1 MSVLRGD
8 KVVLIKEFENKLKMV
23 GKEYEVANITETSI
37 VLRDAKTKTAVA
49 AVEIDK
55 FDEFFK
61 KPEEVTGWTEWTTFV
76 TEGSVIG
83 FYRKKGRKVEVR
95 WNGYKSAAYCSHPD
109 EFSLYFGLNLA
120 YKRCI
125 AKFLKDKQ
133 KEYKDMLHVVNG
145 ELLDYENAIKIMI
158 NGLEE
163 KVVNE

>member
-8 KVVLIKEFENKLKMV
+8 KVVLVKEFDKLKMV

-49 AVEIDK
+49 AIEIDK

-61 KPEEVTGWTEWTTFV
+61 KTEEFSKWTDWTTFV
-76 TEGSVIG
+76 TEGEVVG
-83 FYRKKGRKVEVR
+83 FYRTNGRKVEVK
-95 WNGYKSAAYCSHPD
+95 WNGYKSAAYCSKLD
-109 EFSLYFGLNLA
+109 EFNLYFGLTLA
-120 YKRCI
+120 YKRTI
-125 AKFLKDKQ
+125 VKFLKDQKKQ
-133 KEYKDMLHVVNG
+133 YKKMLHVIDG
-145 ELLDYENAIKIMI
+145 ELLDYENTIKIMI